1 MLRLGMMSDW
11 IASDPAILGGK
22 PCIRGT
28 RMSVQFILEL
38 LASGASP
45 DSIRVSYPHVPAE
58 GIAAAIQYAA
68 QSMKNEIVWD
78 VKLSA

>member
-1 MLRLGMMSDW
+1 MTSEW
-11 IASDPAILGGK
+11 ICSDPAVLGGK

-28 RMSVQFILEL
+28 RISVQFVLEL
-38 LASGASP
+38 LAGGASQET
-45 DSIRVSYPHVPAE
+45 IHTSYPHIPAE

-68 QSMKNEIVWD
+68 QSLKNEIVWD